1 MKNTVII
8 TGATSGIGYATCE
21 ALLDKGY
28 AVIGIGRSPER
39 CRSAKIALE
48 AERPDAKVHFITADL
63 MQQREVL
70 RAAREIER
78 TLSRIGKGKLHA
90 LINNAGGVRSRYMT
104 TEEGY
109 EQQFA
114 LNYLAGFLLTQ
125 ELLPLIRGD
134 NAAVIFTS
142 SASHKMARVNWDDLM
157 YQKRYSPLYA
167 YKQSKLCNMLLV
179 RRLREMGIRACGV
192 DPGLVQTEIGNKDTS
207 GAVDFIW
214 KLRKKRGV
222 SPEAPAEIFVSLC
235 ENGFPGL
242 YYGLGTKERRYNR
255 QVTTENARRLYDI
268 SMKLCGLQE
277 EWKEAV

>member
-8 TGATSGIGYATCE
+8 TGATSGIGYAACE

-28 AVIGIGRSPER
+28 PIIGIGRSAER
-39 CRSAKIALE
+39 CRSAKNALE
-48 AERPDAKVHFITADL
+48 VGRPNGKVHFITADL

-70 RAAREIER
+70 RAAEEIENA
-78 TLSRIGKGKLHA
+78 IGEEKLHA

-104 TEEGY
+104 TDEGY

-125 ELLPLIRGD
+125 ELLPLIRRN

-142 SASHKMARVNWDDLM
+142 SQSHKMTRVNWDDLM
-157 YQKRYSPLYA
+157 YQKRYRPLYA
-167 YKQSKLCNMLLV
+167 YKQSKLCSMLLAHS
-179 RRLREMGIRACGV
+179 LREMGIRACGV
-192 DPGLVQTEIGNKDTS
+192 DPGLVRTEIGNKDTS

-222 SPEAPAEIFVSLC
+222 PASASAEIFVSLC

-242 YYGLGTKERRYNR
+242 YYGLGTKERRHNR
-255 QVTTENARRLYDI
+255 QVRTANARRLYDI
-268 SMKLCGLQE
+268 SMKLCGMDNV
-277 EWKEAV
+277 WKEAV

>member
-1 MKNTVII
+1 MMKHTVLI

-21 ALLDKGY
+21 ALLDQGY
-28 AVIGIGRSPER
+28 PVIGIGRSLER
-39 CRSAKIALE
+39 CESATSALK
-48 AERPDAKVHFITADL
+48 ASRPLAQVHFIVADL

-70 RAAREIER
+70 QAAREIEG
-78 TLSRIGKGKLHA
+78 TLGTGKLHA

-114 LNYLAGFLLTQ
+114 LNHLAGFLLTQ
-125 ELLPLIRGD
+125 ELLPLIRRD

-142 SASHKMARVNWDDLM
+142 SKSHKMARVNWDDLM

-167 YKQSKLCNMLLV
+167 YKQSKLCNMLTALS
-179 RRLREMGIRACGV
+179 LREMGIRACGV

-207 GAVDFIW
+207 GAVDFVW
-214 KLRKKRGV
+214 QLRKKRGV
-222 SPEAPAEIFVSLC
+222 PPSASAEIFVSLC

-242 YYGLGTKERRYNR
+242 YYGLGAKEQRYNP
-255 QVTTENARRLYDI
+255 QVNAENARRLYEI
-268 SMKLCGLQE
+268 SMRLCGMSD